1 MDQALPWQSWVG
13 VLLGVCGTLGSL
25 DSVSWFGDY
34 FHSVSN
40 LGLYMPLAMILLPS
54 SVIQY
59 RGQAPLY
66 LELIYG
72 AVAL

>member
-1 MDQALPWQSWVG
+1 MDQALPWQSWVS

-40 LGLYMPLAMILLPS
+40 LGLYMPLAMDTS
-54 SVIQY
+54 S
-59 RGQAPLY
+59 
-66 LELIYG
+66 
-72 AVAL
+72 